1 MNRIWWWLIDR
12 VSRSLEP
19 NERDTVL
26 GDFTESGEPA
36 GRALVDLVGLI
47 VRRRA
52 ALWGRWLLRN
62 FVAVMIGAGVSFY
75 FRDIIYVNL
84 ASPLTRA
91 LITLD
96 LPRHLVYT
104 NPIDPFILYSK
115 LSILTGVFLASPY
128 ISWQFWASVAPDRY
142 RHEKR
147 YLWPFVTLT
156 SVLFVTGGLFGPKLA
171 LPWALQ
177 FLLSFAAL
185 SRSVVTM
192 NRYWDLMI
200 GIMVGVG
207 LLFDLPSLCWLV
219 YLKRAEKPRRTIQP

>member
-12 VSRSLEP
+12 LSRSLEP

-26 GDFTESGEPA
+26 GDFTESREPA

-91 LITLD
+91 LITLG

-104 NPIDPFILYSK
+104 NPIYPFILYSK
-115 LSILTGVFLASPY
+115 LSILTGVFLAAPY

-156 SVLFVTGGLFGPKLA
+156 SVLFVTGGLLGRKLA
-171 LPWALQ
+171 LPLALQ

-185 SRSVVTM
+185 SHSVATI
-192 NRYWDLMI
+192 NGCWDLMI
-200 GIMVGVG
+200 GLMVGVG
-207 LLFDLPSLCWLV
+207 LLFELPSLCWLV
-219 YLKRAEKPRRTIQP
+219 YLKRAEKARRTIQP

>member
-26 GDFTESGEPA
+26 GDFTESGESA
-36 GRALVDLVGLI
+36 GRALVDLLGLI

-52 ALWGRWLLRN
+52 ALWGRWLLRT
-62 FVAVMIGAGVSFY
+62 FVAVMIGAGISFF
-75 FRDIIYVNL
+75 FRETIYAYL
-84 ASPLTRA
+84 ASPLIRA
-91 LITLD
+91 LITLG
-96 LPRHLVYT
+96 LPTRFVYT

-128 ISWQFWASVAPDRY
+128 ISWRFWASVAPDRY

-156 SVLFVTGGLFGPKLA
+156 SALFVTGGLFGFKLA

-177 FLLSFAAL
+177 LLVSFGAL
-185 SRSVVTM
+185 SRSVATIDG
-192 NRYWDLMI
+192 YWDLVI
-200 GIMVGVG
+200 GIMVGVS
-207 LLFDLPSLCWLV
+207 LLFELPSLCWLV
-219 YLKRAEKPRRTIQP
+219 YLKRAEKARRTIQP